1 MTDKI
6 ISQATLKQLL
16 SYNAETGVFTW
27 VKSGRM
33 AGSLLP
39 HGYLRITI
47 QNKGYYAHRLAWLY
61 CYGQWPA
68 QNIDHKNRQK
78 NDNRIAN
85 LREVGQ
91 SQNGHNQNVR
101 SNNTSG
107 CKGVSFDTRS
117 KKWASYIMLNRK
129 KLSLGFH
136 SSLASAISARKQ
148 AEQKYLTT
156 KDVA

>member
-6 ISQATLKQLL
+6 ISQATLKQIL
-16 SYNAETGVFTW
+16 SYDAKTGVFTW
-27 VKSGRM
+27 LKSGKV

-47 QNKGYYAHRLAWLY
+47 QSKGYYAHRLAWLY
-61 CYGQWPA
+61 CHGKWPA
-68 QNIDHKNRQK
+68 KNIDHINQQK

-85 LREVGQ
+85 LRDVGQ

-101 SNNTSG
+101 RNNTSG
-107 CKGVSFDTRS
+107 CKGVSFDTKS
-117 KKWASYIMLNRK
+117 KKWAAYMMLNRK

-136 SSLASAISARKQ
+136 SSLALAVTARKQ
-148 AEQKYLTT
+148 AEQKYLMI
-156 KDVA
+156 KDAV